1 MNMNNKIRHIRFFLL
16 FIGLSISIC
25 CFAEQYQRVTIGDNN
40 VITNSFNVTTIIRN
54 EVVDTVAILNSAR
67 REIEPIRTALVVAE
81 RELQELHQQLEQK
94 STYMA
99 QQEERTQAIEIE
111 ITNIRIAQM
120 RVLERLQVVEFANYL
135 LERREAEIQAR
146 KWTYLPFGIHQFC
159 NNQTG
164 AGILFATTQ
173 IGGLAWGFI
182 SLPNLEDAIYTRNH
196 EPHQNDARR
205 RELNRQVNRQRWNV
219 IGGFG
224 VAAASI
230 GVNYWVNFRPTRN
243 SNVTVAPAFTLNEK
257 GNPQTAMT
265 IQLQF

>member
-1 MNMNNKIRHIRFFLL
+1 MNTKKNILL
-16 FIGLSISIC
+16 FVGLSILVC
-25 CFAEQYQRVTIGDNN
+25 CFARQHQRVTIGDHN
-40 VITNSFNVTTIIRN
+40 VITDSFNVTTIIKN
-54 EVVDTVAILNSAR
+54 GIVDTTAILNSTR
-67 REIEPIRTALVVAE
+67 REIEPIRNDLITAR
-81 RELQELHQQLEQK
+81 RELSELNRQVEQKALDMMQLE
-94 STYMA
+94 
-99 QQEERTQAIEIE
+99 ERVQAIEE
-111 ITNIRIAQM
+111 IIANDRAQIK
-120 RVLERLQVVEFANYL
+120 ERLQTVEFALYL

-159 NNQTG
+159 NRQTG

-173 IGGLAWGFI
+173 IGGLAWGLI
-182 SLPNLEDAIYTRNH
+182 SLPNFNDAVYTRNH

-230 GVNYWVNFRPTRN
+230 GVNYWLNFKPTRN
-243 SNVTVAPAFTLNEK
+243 SNVAVSPTFLLNEQ